1 MNTKIEPSQLQTAI
15 TDIISKYTQEVGKG
29 TKEDVLSSGK
39 ACVEMVQAGID
50 AAGIGG
56 KTYRKSFKS
65 TTTKDTA
72 YMTTVEIHSPKHYR
86 LTHLLEHGHVVK
98 NKKGEVIGASKAFPH
113 LAPAEKEASDLLVKK
128 IKLTIGG

>member
-1 MNTKIEPSQLQTAI
+1 MDTKIEPSQLQTAI
-15 TDIISKYTQEVGKG
+15 TDIITKYAQEVGKG

-39 ACVEMVQAGID
+39 ACVEMVRAGID

-72 YMTTVEIHSPKHYR
+72 YITTVEVHSPKHYR
-86 LTHLLEHGHVVK
+86 LTHVLEHGHVVK
-98 NKKGEVIGASKAFPH
+98 NKKGEVIGTAKAFPH
-113 LAPAEKEASDLLVKK
+113 LAPAEKEASSLLEKK

>member
-1 MNTKIEPSQLQTAI
+1 MSNQKIQPDQLSDAI
-15 TDIISKYTQEVGKG
+15 ASIIEEYSKEVGSG
-29 TKEDVLSSGK
+29 VKEDVLESGK

-56 KTYRKSFKS
+56 KKYRKSFKS

-72 YMTTVEIHSPKHYR
+72 FMTTVEVHSPKHYR

-98 NKKGEVIGASKAFPH
+98 VKGKVVGVSRAFPH
-113 LAPAEKEASDLLVKK
+113 LAPVEQEAAALLEKKVTM
-128 IKLTIGG
+128 TIRG